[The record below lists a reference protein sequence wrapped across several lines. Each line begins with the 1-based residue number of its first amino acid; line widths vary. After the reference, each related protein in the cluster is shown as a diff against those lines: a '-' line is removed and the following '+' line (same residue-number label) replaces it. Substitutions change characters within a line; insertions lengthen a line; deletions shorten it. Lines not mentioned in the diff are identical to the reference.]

1 MGGGRIERCPLEDET
16 GGMEVFT
23 LRSRPTEVCSPATH
37 LPARRSPL
45 ACRSNVA
52 PEVPVKGGRPMTEF
66 FTAVLV
72 TVTAALLERLVLGL
86 VRSAL
91 ADRAPVLA

>member
-1 MGGGRIERCPLEDET
+1 
-16 GGMEVFT
+16 
-23 LRSRPTEVCSPATH
+23 
-37 LPARRSPL
+37 
-45 ACRSNVA
+45 
-52 PEVPVKGGRPMTEF
+52 MTEF